1 MRKKSLSA
9 IGLSIL
15 GALLVVLVVVT
26 VAAGFEV
33 EAPKTS
39 HDSALTVIATGL
51 DSPRHLTFGPDG
63 ALYVAEAGVGGEGP
77 ECVPGPEGGESCL
90 GDSGAI
96 TRITTTTP
104 IAQQRVVT
112 GLDSL
117 AGEESPGGTVDAIG
131 PHDILFDVTNG
142 IMEAGGSHDFQFNSI
157 GSMHVLFGLGGT
169 PTNTVTPT
177 GVLSDTSLAWITKE
191 NVPGTLDNLVDIG
204 AFELAENPDGGE
216 LDTNPFAF
224 VRDDSDGTIYV
235 ADAGG
240 NSVLSVASGTLNI
253 TTTAVFSDRLVSF
266 FADFPTNTIPISIPM
281 QAVPTSIDIGS
292 GGDLFVGQLTGF
304 PFPVGGANVY
314 KIPAGGGDPEVY
326 KSGFTAIVDIEFDSS
341 GNLYVL
347 EMAKNGLLAGFGL
360 GDWTGAVK
368 RIDPMGGVTTV
379 AGSEELEAPTGL
391 TIGPDGALYI
401 SNKGIFPGEGEVVR
415 IEPQARLR
423 VAHLAPFTDTLEGTA
438 VDVKIDGE
446 PALTAFQ
453 YLSSTTY
460 FTTTAGEH
468 QVQVFLTGG
477 STPVISETVDL
488 ANYVDYSAFAI
499 GGANGYDLMLKPE
512 VDDNGTP
519 AMGNGKVRL
528 GHLAPFAFPESA
540 TEAEILTDDG
550 SAVFGPF
557 EYRDIDDYIELP
569 AGFYDLRVVTT
580 ADDQTII
587 ELFPF
592 ELKDGDIL
600 YAVAVGDGT
609 NQAPGVF
616 AYPTDVEGFLLPEEV
631 NTYFPIVF
639 KQ

>member
-33 EAPKTS
+33 EAPETS
-39 HDSALTVIATGL
+39 HDSALTVIADGL
-51 DSPRHLTFGPDG
+51 DGPRHLTFGPDG

-90 GDSGAI
+90 GNSGAI

-142 IMEAGGSHDFQFNSI
+142 AGGSHDSQINGI

-169 PTNTVTPT
+169 PENTVTPT
-177 GVLSDTSLAWITKE
+177 GVLSDTSLAWITQQ
-191 NVPGTLDNLVDIG
+191 NVPGTLENLVNLG

-224 VRDDSDGTIYV
+224 VRDDSSGTIYV

-240 NSVLSVASGTLNI
+240 NSVLSVASGTLDI
-253 TTTAVFSDRLVSF
+253 TTTAVFSDRLVDF

-281 QAVPTSIDIGS
+281 QAVPTSIDIGP
-292 GGDLFVGQLTGF
+292 GGDLFVAQLTGF

-368 RIDPMGGVTTV
+368 RIDNTTKDVTTV

-391 TIGPDGALYI
+391 TIGPIDGALYI

-423 VAHLAPFTDTLEGTA
+423 VAHLAPFDSVLANTA
-438 VDVKIDGE
+438 VDVKLNGTQV
-446 PALTAFQ
+446 LTAFQ

-460 FTTTAGEH
+460 IEVPEDQYLVEVFPTGSMAPAITAN
-468 QVQVFLTGG
+468 VNL
-477 STPVISETVDL
+477 S
-488 ANYVDYSAFAI
+488 NYVDYTAFAI
-499 GGANGYDLMLKPE
+499 GGANGYALTLKPE
-512 VDDNGTP
+512 VDDNGSP
-519 AMGNGKVRL
+519 AMGNGKVRF
-528 GHLAPFAFPESA
+528 GHLAPFDPVLAN
-540 TEAEILTDDG
+540 TEAEIQTDDG
-550 SAVFGPF
+550 APVAGPF
-557 EYRDIDDYIELP
+557 EYGDIDDYIELP
-569 AGFYDLRVVTT
+569 AGFYDLRVVTSPGG
-580 ADDQTII
+580 QTII

-592 ELKDGDIL
+592 ELKEGDIL

-616 AYPTDVEGFLLPEEV
+616 AYPTDVEGFLLPEEI
-631 NTYFPIVF
+631 NIYFPVIF